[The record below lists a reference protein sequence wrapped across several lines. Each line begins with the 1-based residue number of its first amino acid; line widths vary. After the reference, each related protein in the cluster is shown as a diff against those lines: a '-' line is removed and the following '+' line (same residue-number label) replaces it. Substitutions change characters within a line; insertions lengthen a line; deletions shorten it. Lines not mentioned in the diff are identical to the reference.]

1 MMTRAKYPKAIKTM
15 RMLAMFYEM
24 QGEVAKA
31 QEILLDMISED
42 PSDGQ
47 TVKRLVSLYR
57 DMNMET
63 QAIQV
68 LNKHIEMNQ
77 ENSEAWIEL
86 ADIYLQKQNFTKA
99 LFCYEELLMHQP
111 KNYIVNLRYAETL
124 YSSARVN
131 ESFDEL

>member
-63 QAIQV
+63 QAI
-68 LNKHIEMNQ
+68 
-77 ENSEAWIEL
+77 
-86 ADIYLQKQNFTKA
+86 
-99 LFCYEELLMHQP
+99 
-111 KNYIVNLRYAETL
+111 
-124 YSSARVN
+124 
-131 ESFDEL
+131 

>member
-1 MMTRAKYPKAIKTM
+1 M

-31 QEILLDMISED
+31 QEILLNMISED

>member
-1 MMTRAKYPKAIKTM
+1 M

-63 QAIQV
+63 QAI
-68 LNKHIEMNQ
+68 
-77 ENSEAWIEL
+77 
-86 ADIYLQKQNFTKA
+86 
-99 LFCYEELLMHQP
+99 
-111 KNYIVNLRYAETL
+111 
-124 YSSARVN
+124 
-131 ESFDEL
+131 

>member
-1 MMTRAKYPKAIKTM
+1 MTRAKYPKAIKTM